1 MFQEVLQKIT
11 THVEG
16 VQGCVLLDSDSVPIA
31 ELYGAGDRDAI
42 NFIAI
47 ELTNL
52 VGSLRKRNV
61 LEEFGAVTQFMLST
75 ERAIV
80 LGQIINDE
88 YVLLTAMDPTAD
100 LGRGATMLRLMAPW
114 VKRIL

>member
-16 VQGCVLLDSDSVPIA
+16 VQGCVILDADSVPIA
-31 ELYGAGDRDAI
+31 ELYTENRESI
-42 NFIAI
+42 NFIAV

-52 VGSLRKRNV
+52 IGSLRKRNV
-61 LEEFGAVTQFMLST
+61 LDDFGSVTQFMLST
-75 ERAIV
+75 ERMIV
-80 LGQIINDE
+80 LGQVVNDE
-88 YVLLTAMDPTAD
+88 YVLLTAMDPSSD

-114 VKRIL
+114 VQRIL